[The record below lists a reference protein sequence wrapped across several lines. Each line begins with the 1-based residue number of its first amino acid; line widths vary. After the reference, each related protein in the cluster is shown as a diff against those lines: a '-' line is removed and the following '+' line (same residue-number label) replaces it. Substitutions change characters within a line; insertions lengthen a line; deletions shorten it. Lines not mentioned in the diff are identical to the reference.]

1 MNWGGPMPVVEE
13 TIIIKAPRDEV
24 FAFATDPANVPLY
37 SSNLVEFEKTSEGR
51 VGKGTTYR
59 GVVKV
64 AGRSLTWTAEVS
76 EFDQGLLFVNR
87 SLESPMAWETRVTY
101 EDDAGDTL
109 VRWRQEVDNFGG
121 FFGKLADPLVT
132 RMYAKDVKSNL
143 EKLKELLEA

>member
-1 MNWGGPMPVVEE
+1 MPVVEE
-13 TIIIKAPRDEV
+13 TMLIKRPRDEV

-37 SSNLVEFEKTSEGR
+37 SSNLVEFEKTSDGP

-59 GVVKV
+59 GVAKV
-64 AGRSLTWTAEVS
+64 AGKSVKWTSEVAEF
-76 EFDQGLLFVNR
+76 EPGRRFVNR
-87 SLESPMAWETRVTY
+87 SVESPMAWEMQVRY

-109 VRWRQEVDNFGG
+109 IHWRQETDGYRG

>member
-1 MNWGGPMPVVEE
+1 MPVVEE
-13 TIIIKAPRDEV
+13 TILIKSGRDDV

-37 SSNLVEFEKTSEGR
+37 SSNLVEFEQTSDGA

-59 GVVKV
+59 GVTKV
-64 AGRSLTWTAEVS
+64 AGKSIDWTSEVV
-76 EFDQGLLFVNR
+76 EFDQGRLWVNR
-87 SLESPMAWETRVTY
+87 SVESPMEWEIQVKY

-109 VRWRQEVDNFGG
+109 VHWRQEIGSLGG

-132 RMYAKDVKSNL
+132 RMYSKDVKSNL

>member
-1 MNWGGPMPVVEE
+1 MPVVEE
-13 TIIIKAPRDEV
+13 TILIKRPRDEV

-37 SSNLVEFEKTSEGR
+37 SSNLVEFEQTSEGP
-51 VGKGTTYR
+51 VGKGTTNR

-64 AGRSLTWTAEVS
+64 AGKSLHWTAEIS
-76 EFDQGLLFVNR
+76 EFDPGKRYVSR
-87 SLESPMAWETRVTY
+87 SIESPMGWEMRVTY
-101 EDDAGDTL
+101 EDDGGDTL
-109 VRWRQEVDNFGG
+109 VHWRQETDSFGG

>member
-1 MNWGGPMPVVEE
+1 MPVVEE
-13 TIIIKAPRDEV
+13 TILIKRPRDEV

-37 SSNLVEFEKTSEGR
+37 SSNLVEFEKTSDGP

-59 GVVKV
+59 GLAKV
-64 AGRSLTWTAEVS
+64 AGRSLKWTSEVAEY
-76 EFDQGLLFVNR
+76 DQGRRFVNR
-87 SLESPMAWETRVTY
+87 SVESPMSWEMQVSY

-109 VRWRQEVDNFGG
+109 VHWRQETDGYGG
-121 FFGKLADPLVT
+121 FFGKLTDPLVT

>member
-1 MNWGGPMPVVEE
+1 MPVVEE
-13 TIIIKAPRDEV
+13 TMLIKRPRAEV

-37 SSNLVEFEKTSEGR
+37 SSNLVEFEKTSEGP

-59 GVVKV
+59 GVAKV
-64 AGRSLTWTAEVS
+64 AGKSLRWTSEVAEF
-76 EFDQGLLFVNR
+76 EQGRRFVNR
-87 SLESPMAWETRVTY
+87 SVESPMSWEIQVSY

-109 VRWRQEVDNFGG
+109 VHWRQETGSYGG
-121 FFGKLADPLVT
+121 FFGKLTDPLVT

>member
-1 MNWGGPMPVVEE
+1 MPVVEE
-13 TIIIKAPRDEV
+13 TMLIKKPRDEV
-24 FAFATDPANVPLY
+24 FAFATNPANVPLY
-37 SSNLVEFEKTSEGR
+37 SSNLVEFEKTSEGP

-59 GVVKV
+59 GVAKV
-64 AGRSLTWTAEVS
+64 AGKSLKWTSEVAEF
-76 EFDQGLLFVNR
+76 EPGRRFVNR
-87 SLESPMAWETRVTY
+87 SVESPMAWEMQVRY

-109 VRWRQEVDNFGG
+109 VHWRQETDGYGG

>member
-1 MNWGGPMPVVEE
+1 MPVVEE
-13 TIIIKAPRDEV
+13 TMLIKRPRAEV

-37 SSNLVEFEKTSEGR
+37 SSNLVEFEKTSEGP

-59 GVVKV
+59 GVAKV
-64 AGRSLTWTAEVS
+64 AGKSLKWTSEVAEFEEGRRV
-76 EFDQGLLFVNR
+76 VNR
-87 SLESPMAWETRVTY
+87 SIESPMSWEMQVSY

-109 VRWRQEVDNFGG
+109 VHWRQETDGYGG
-121 FFGKLADPLVT
+121 FFGKLTDPLVT